1 MKISNRKIAYILAA
15 AMLLNLAPAPVH
27 AEDIL
32 ASGNTTGDALIK
44 NASFQDISGNPN
56 AENIM
61 KMSVYSIVREYGNSM
76 YRPNQAASRQDVLAA
91 LVRATG
97 RQQEAVRLAEQL
109 RINDPALSSVNAYM
123 MGHVQA
129 ARNAG
134 IITAQEAEA
143 AGKLTPAELEQIRA
157 EVIEAVKANWKMTL
171 AQKNQLERQLT
182 DRRSFQKAYS
192 STAKREDTA
201 L

>member
-1 MKISNRKIAYILAA
+1 MKISNRKIAYILAVV
-15 AMLLNLAPAPVH
+15 MILNLAPMPVH

-32 ASGNTTGDALIK
+32 ASGSVNGDALIK
-44 NASFQDISGNPN
+44 NASFQDILGNPN

-61 KMSVYSIVREYGNSM
+61 KMSVYSIIREYGSGM

-109 RINDPALSSVNAYM
+109 RINDPSLSSVNAYM

-134 IITAQEAEA
+134 IVTAQEEEA
-143 AGKLTPAELEQIRA
+143 DGALTASEMEQKVLFFLLWLLMK
-157 EVIEAVKANWKMTL
+157 E
-171 AQKNQLERQLT
+171 
-182 DRRSFQKAYS
+182 SFQQVFLHHKCPVCS
-192 STAKREDTA
+192 SPCYG
-201 L
+201 LL